1 MNKAELEK
9 LMKDKL
15 VKDGVSKKWIDEK
28 MIFVNFDDLEEEEWV
43 MKIKFMTTTKTR

>member
-1 MNKAELEK
+1 MKKAELEK